1 MLELDWSAAAGAS
14 AYAIFQSESATGPFD
29 LLAVVAGHDHTS
41 IDPLQQLPPGR
52 TTYFVVVA
60 LHPCTD
66 ASTGVTCDGAPAA
79 YGGPRTASVAWT
91 KLGLVQ
97 GIAYSVA
104 SA

>member
-41 IDPLQQLPPGR
+41 IDALQQLAPGR

-66 ASTGVTCDGAPAA
+66 PSTGVTRAGAP
-79 YGGPRTASVAWT
+79 R
-91 KLGLVQ
+91 
-97 GIAYSVA
+97 A
-104 SA
+104 SAGAGTPPPHCARPHPFPSMAS

>member
-41 IDPLQQLPPGR
+41 IDALQQLAPGR

-66 ASTGVTCDGAPAA
+66 ASTRVTFGGAPVAYGGARSAPAA
-79 YGGPRTASVAWT
+79 RGSPGVARGVGTSW
-91 KLGLVQ
+91 
-97 GIAYSVA
+97 
-104 SA
+104 